1 MFSSQFRDLERVQS
15 LNPCWSGFADG
26 ISAIPRPGALG
37 PPALGCLVLYQ
48 KCNVR
53 NVDQKREFFAR
64 HRFLQRLCASG
75 YAKIAAGS
83 FRPKKKGYIDKL
95 KRIC

>member
-37 PPALGCLVLYQ
+37 PPPWVPGFFLMKCPKCGSPTRVFRTTALSAAV
-48 KCNVR
+48 VR
-53 NVDQKREFFAR
+53 E
-64 HRFLQRLCASG
+64 
-75 YAKIAAGS
+75 
-83 FRPKKKGYIDKL
+83 
-95 KRIC
+95 RICKECQHKFSTEEKRLH